1 MTLKIQL
8 IISIIVLLGLI
19 YIVRLIR
26 KNRIDLKYALPWLV
40 IGVVVIIFTWIPD
53 SMELLAEFIG
63 IASPINMIFFL
74 GFLFSLV
81 IILALTIAVSS
92 AAGGVKRLVQKQA
105 ILEKRNRE
113 LEEKV
118 RQMEEHMQKGELI

>member
-8 IISIIVLLGLI
+8 IISIIVLLGLL

-26 KNRIDLKYALPWLV
+26 KNRVDLKYSLPWLV
-40 IGVVVIIFTWIPD
+40 IGIVVIAFTWIPN
-53 SMELLAEFIG
+53 SMENLSEFIG
-63 IASPINMIFFL
+63 IASPVNMIFFL

-81 IILALTIAVSS
+81 IILALTVAISS

-105 ILEKRNRE
+105 LLEKRNRE
-113 LEEKV
+113 LEDKV
-118 RQMEEHMQKGELI
+118 KKLEERM